1 MFSAII
7 LAAGNSTRMAG
18 VNKQLAKIGDTPVFV
33 MSALAFE
40 RSAMVSEIILT
51 APAEDV
57 SRYEKMAR
65 NFGVTKLK
73 LAVAGGSTRFL
84 SVRNALEAVSKKCE
98 YIAIH
103 DGARPLITTADIDRV
118 LNDAVKYEAAIAA
131 APATDTVKKAAANGF
146 VEDTPPREKL
156 FYAQTPQA
164 FSKKLY
170 LDCIERLGA
179 AAEQLTDDSMLV
191 ERCGGYV
198 RITEI
203 TACNMKITRPEDL
216 LAVDA
221 IYTGRN
227 AVKII

>member
-18 VNKQLAKIGDTPVFV
+18 VNKQLAKIGDTPVFI

-40 RSAMVSEIILT
+40 RSQLVSEIILT

-98 YIAIH
+98 YIAVH
-103 DGARPLITTADIDRV
+103 DGARPLITTTDIDRV

-131 APATDTVKKAAANGF
+131 VPATDTVKRAAANGF

-156 FYAQTPQA
+156 YYAQTPQA
-164 FSKKLY
+164 FKKKLY
-170 LDCIERLGA
+170 LDCIGKLGDTA
-179 AAEQLTDDSMLV
+179 QYLTDDSMLV
-191 ERCGGYV
+191 EKCGGYV

-216 LAVDA
+216 VAADA
-221 IYTGRN
+221 IYSGRN

>member
-18 VNKQLAKIGDTPVFV
+18 VNKQLAKIGDTPVFI

-40 RSAMVSEIILT
+40 RSQLVSEIILT

-98 YIAIH
+98 YIAVH
-103 DGARPLITTADIDRV
+103 DGARPLITTTDIDRV

-131 APATDTVKKAAANGF
+131 VPATDTVKRAAANGF

-156 FYAQTPQA
+156 YYAQTPQA
-164 FSKKLY
+164 FKKKLY
-170 LDCIERLGA
+170 LDCIGKLGDTA
-179 AAEQLTDDSMLV
+179 QYLTDDSMLV
-191 ERCGGYV
+191 EKCGGYV

-216 LAVDA
+216 AAADA
-221 IYTGRN
+221 IYSGRN